1 MSCEKSPKDGTD
13 MKKKSGQN
21 LVANIPVAVGGVL
34 EKAKNVRL
42 PKVNKAPKS
51 PKRPKPQKSTV
62 AVRLQTASYHQ
73 SLAPENTF
81 SYFLLSQNCSDAET
95 AQQKIDEYIDL
106 LHRIEIEQFSYCG
119 QLNIAEEIRSGHF
132 LLNAIKQLF
141 RKEILFGKHHL
152 SSDSD
157 IKRMSDAVN
166 ELLKKE
172 SRKDTVDKE
181 TVLTILYDCLLMA
194 QNVFSMQ
201 DGDELVHFHT
211 TQIDVPFVFKTI
223 EAKLSPHGALGKK
236 YLAIKENIS
245 GNQKDIPNRSAQII
259 MDYHALEYV
268 RAASNFV
275 YDCVKGLG
283 LL

>member
-1 MSCEKSPKDGTD
+1 

-34 EKAKNVRL
+34 EKAKNVKL

-73 SLAPENTF
+73 PLAQEDTF
-81 SYFLLSQNCSDAET
+81 PCFLLSQNCSDAET
-95 AQQKIDEYIDL
+95 AQQKIDEYTDL

-141 RKEILFGKHHL
+141 RKEILFGKRHL

-181 TVLTILYDCLLMA
+181 TVLTILYDYLLMA

-201 DGDELVHFHT
+201 DGDDLVRFHT

-223 EAKLSPHGALGKK
+223 EAKLSPHGSLGKK
-236 YLAIKENIS
+236 YLAIKEYIS
-245 GNQKDIPNRSAQII
+245 GDQKDIPNRYTKII
-259 MDYHALEYV
+259 TDYQALEYV
-268 RAASNFV
+268 RVASNFV
-275 YDCVKGLG
+275 YDRVKGLG